1 MEIKNLLLLAGHN
14 SDAVDDEFT
23 TLVGGGSIGNAG
35 DFAKSITDHM
45 SQVRKD
51 ASAQLRKSLMA
62 EVIAM
67 LKTADAQVI
76 SAIEA
81 LRKHRR
87 LANNGVSRVKAIR
100 RAAQYGLATQNFI
113 PLSILLDNGGGETAT
128 AGSMVRHFTADMKGL
143 DKVPDDWVAPEEIE
157 AAAKK
162 AVKAKK

>member
-1 MEIKNLLLLAGHN
+1 MEMKNLILLAGHN
-14 SDAVDDEFT
+14 PHTVNDEFT
-23 TLVGGGSIGNAG
+23 TLVDGKNLG
-35 DFAKSITDHM
+35 DSSEFAKELADHM
-45 SQVRKD
+45 SNERKE
-51 ASAQLRKSLMA
+51 AAQNLRESLMT

-76 SAIEA
+76 SAVEA
-81 LRKHRR
+81 LREHRR

-113 PLSILLDNGGGETAT
+113 PLSILLVNGGGETAT
-128 AGSMVRHFTADMKGL
+128 AGSMVGHFTVGMKGL

-157 AAAKK
+157 AAKK